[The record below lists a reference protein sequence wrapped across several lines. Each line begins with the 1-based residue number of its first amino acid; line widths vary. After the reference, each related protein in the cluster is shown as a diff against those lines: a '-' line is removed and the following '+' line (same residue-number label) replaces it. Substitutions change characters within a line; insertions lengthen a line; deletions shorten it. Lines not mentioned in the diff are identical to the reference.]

1 MSRRNRKKTQAG
13 FKFPAPLALTLVV
26 MAGISLVYVCMQSRT
41 EALGRE
47 IKQLEA
53 QRDQL
58 REKVVKEQCE
68 WARMQSPANVEK
80 ALKEH
85 GLVMTWPGRDQIVR
99 MRADGS
105 IDTMMGPE
113 PRAPGRY
120 ARVDRIVMND

>member
-1 MSRRNRKKTQAG
+1 M
-13 FKFPAPLALTLVV
+13 FPPWLALALVGG
-26 MAGISLVYVCMQSRT
+26 AAICLVYVCIQSRT

-47 IKQLEA
+47 IKKLEA
-53 QRDQL
+53 QRDHL

-85 GLVMTWPGRDQIVR
+85 GLVMTWPGRDQVVR
-99 MRADGS
+99 LRADGA
-105 IDTMMGPE
+105 IDAMMGPE
-113 PRAPGRY
+113 PRTPGRY